1 MNKKVKSLLFNVLIS
16 IVILILVIAIFFI
29 FWINKKTT
37 GNMNEGSLP
46 ANPNVAEEQAIT
58 EKYEQNAEQL
68 EKLEEELKSL
78 QKKYDELKQKS
89 EAAEMQIGEL
99 EEKLKDME

>member
-1 MNKKVKSLLFNVLIS
+1 MNKKMNKKVLIS
-16 IVILILVIAIFFI
+16 IAILIFVIAIFFI
-29 FWINKKTT
+29 FWINKKIT

-46 ANPNVAEEQAIT
+46 ANPKVSEEQAIT

-68 EKLEEELKSL
+68 EKLEEELKFL

-89 EAAEMQIGEL
+89 DAAEMQIGEL